1 MKKTYTHPIVGDVLI
16 VKGLSLRTLRLSVNH
31 SRGVRLSIP
40 WHVTYSTALKFLESK
55 IEWVAE
61 DTDGNMASPEDTNRV
76 AWYMDGFLPGE
87 KGNMVIAGHRDSKSG
102 PAVFYELEK
111 LDTGDTVKLK
121 DIKGTVYVY
130 RVTDEKV
137 YSDENFPV
145 KEIFGRSDR
154 KKLNLITCKGSFDK
168 SLQQYSHRVVV
179 EAELSYSYWSGFL

>member
-1 MKKTYTHPIVGDVLI
+1 ML
-16 VKGLSLRTLRLSVNH
+16 
-31 SRGVRLSIP
+31 
-40 WHVTYSTALKFLESK
+40 
-55 IEWVAE
+55 
-61 DTDGNMASPEDTNRV
+61 
-76 AWYMDGFLPGE
+76 
-87 KGNMVIAGHRDSKSG
+87 
-102 PAVFYELEK
+102 FYELEK

-179 EAELSYSYWSGFL
+179 EAELSYSYW

>member
-1 MKKTYTHPIVGDVLI
+1 MKKLLLTPFLISGLFIGLNLTSAAERPLIKNTAGYVLRPQEI
-16 VKGLSLRTLRLSVNH
+16 E
-31 SRGVRLSIP
+31 IP
-40 WHVTYSTALKFLESK
+40 DLKIKTE